1 MILCLMQVVLWM
13 QWSPWDAMP
22 DCYQHFACVENA
34 KFGSP
39 AVVQPGESWR
49 AQQEFA
55 VIDLPK

>member
-1 MILCLMQVVLWM
+1 
-13 QWSPWDAMP
+13 MP